1 MPTIRSAP
9 AGHGSFLCGALM
21 PEIAFPR
28 LRLFQTLAARLL
40 WGAVLVASWGVG
52 QSLAD
57 GQADPPATP
66 GSAPAVDFVR
76 DIKPIF
82 VTHCYECH
90 GPGEERGGL
99 SLAQHGL
106 ALSGGDTAPAFVPG
120 SADASL
126 LVKRVTGGQPPAM
139 PLDREPLS
147 DAQIDLLKRWIDQG
161 AVWPESAD
169 EADPRH
175 RAAADHWAF
184 RPLVKPP
191 LPAAALAESEATQ
204 AEPSPS
210 EVIDRF
216 VIAGLEAA
224 GLQMQPAA
232 DRITLLRRATFDL
245 TGLAPP
251 PETIL
256 SFAADPR
263 PEAYEELIE
272 QLLASP
278 AYGERWA
285 RHWLDVVRYSDSG
298 GYDTDILYEQAWR
311 YRQYCIRSFQDD
323 KPFDRF
329 LEEQVAGDEL
339 WPEQAEAM
347 ADAVAVWTLGQWP
360 NAFDA
365 FPDKLAYVR
374 RNDQVVT
381 LSEAMLGL
389 TVGCANCHHHKYDP
403 VSQRDYF
410 GLEAVF
416 AGSESFNRTTGNIA
430 WVNGEKSHF
439 RALRHAAEP
448 VSVHLL
454 RRGEL
459 NQPAG
464 RMVPAAPAFLPQG
477 GPLFP
482 PGEENPGLARARLA
496 KWITSP
502 DHPLT
507 ARVIA
512 NRIWQW
518 HFGRGFVAT
527 PNDFGTQGAA
537 PSHRE
542 LLDWLAADLRDRG
555 YHLKDLHRAIMH
567 SRTYRQSSQ
576 RESAAVAKDPENILL
591 ASFPRRRM
599 EAEAVWDRLLE
610 ASGRLDRRPVDEP
623 FVPPLTDEELQG
635 LYDINGNP
643 RENKWKATEA
653 QNRRAIY
660 MLNRRSFR
668 MPLLEAFDQPP
679 NSVGCPVRPSTTVP
693 GQALALL
700 NGDIPVEQA
709 TALRDRLFREEPA
722 SDERRLNRAWLLVF
736 ARPIRA
742 DELASAREFLLSRP
756 ETPTADVW
764 GELCLALFNTNEFV
778 YVD

>member
-1 MPTIRSAP
+1 MTDIGFSLLRRFNLP
-9 AGHGSFLCGALM
+9 AGRWSWAALLVVVCGTG
-21 PEIAFPR
+21 R
-28 LRLFQTLAARLL
+28 
-40 WGAVLVASWGVG
+40 
-52 QSLAD
+52 SLAD
-57 GQADPPATP
+57 APESQPK
-66 GSAPAVDFVR
+66 APAIDFIR

-82 VTHCYECH
+82 VEHCYGCH

-99 SLAQHGL
+99 SLAQRAL
-106 ALSGGDTAPAFVPG
+106 ALAGGDTGPAIVPG
-120 SADASL
+120 SSGKSL
-126 LVKRVTGGQPPAM
+126 LLERVRGSRPPVM
-139 PLDREPLS
+139 PLDGEPLS
-147 DAQIDLLKRWIDQG
+147 DAEIRRLEAWIDEG

-175 RAAADHWAF
+175 LAAADHWAF
-184 RPLVKPP
+184 QPLEKPP
-191 LPAAALAESEATQ
+191 LPAAAPTEPDPAPAEVAVST
-204 AEPSPS
+204 
-210 EVIDRF
+210 VIDRF
-216 VIAGLEAA
+216 VTARLIAA
-224 GLQMQPAA
+224 GLHLQPEA

-251 PETIL
+251 PETI
-256 SFAADPR
+256 STFAADSR

-311 YRQYCIRSFQDD
+311 YRNYCIRSFQED

-329 LEEQVAGDEL
+329 LEEQLAGDEL
-339 WPEQAEAM
+339 WPEQSEAM

-403 VSQRDYF
+403 LSQRDYF

-416 AGSESFNRTTGNIA
+416 AGSESFNRTTGNVA

-439 RALRHAAEP
+439 RALRHAAQP
-448 VSVHLL
+448 TPVHLL

-459 NQPAG
+459 SQPAG
-464 RMVPAAPAFLPQG
+464 KVGPAAPAFLPHG

-482 PGEENPGLARARLA
+482 TGEEDLTQARARLA
-496 KWITSP
+496 KWITAP
-502 DHPLT
+502 DNPLT

-518 HFGRGFVAT
+518 HFGRGIVAT

-537 PSHRE
+537 PSHPE
-542 LLDWLAADLRDRG
+542 LLDWLAAQLRQDGWR
-555 YHLKDLHRAIMH
+555 LKSLHRGIML
-567 SRTYRQSSQ
+567 SRTYRQGNR
-576 RESAAVAKDPENILL
+576 REPAAIAADPENVLL
-591 ASFPRRRM
+591 SGFPRRRM

-635 LYDINGNP
+635 LYDITGNP
-643 RENKWKATEA
+643 RENKWKTTEA
-653 QNRRAIY
+653 QHRRAIY
-660 MLNRRSFR
+660 MLSRRSFR

-679 NSVGCPVRPSTTVP
+679 NSVSCPVRQSTTVA

-709 TALRDRLFREEPA
+709 AALRDRLFREEPT
-722 SDERRLNRAWLLVF
+722 SSERRLERAWLLVF
-736 ARPIRA
+736 ARPIDA
-742 DELASAREFLLSRP
+742 DELVAAHSFLRSRP
-756 ETPTADVW
+756 EASGADAW
-764 GELCLALFNTNEFV
+764 LELCLALFNANEFV

>member
-1 MPTIRSAP
+1 MA
-9 AGHGSFLCGALM
+9 AVGSFLLRPCRLPTGSRPWTTLVMIAWSLGQCVSGALGSS
-21 PEIAFPR
+21 PD
-28 LRLFQTLAARLL
+28 
-40 WGAVLVASWGVG
+40 AS
-52 QSLAD
+52 
-57 GQADPPATP
+57 P
-66 GSAPAVDFVR
+66 VDFVR

-82 VTHCYECH
+82 AAHCFPCH

-99 SLAQHGL
+99 SLARHSEAL
-106 ALSGGDTAPAFVPG
+106 AGGDSGPALVPG
-120 SADASL
+120 AAEKSL
-126 LVKRVTGGQPPAM
+126 LLERVKGSRPPAM
-139 PLDREPLS
+139 PLDGAPLS
-147 DAQIDLLKRWIDQG
+147 DDEIGRLEAWIDAG
-161 AVWPESAD
+161 AEWPASAD
-169 EADPRH
+169 EADPRAL
-175 RAAADHWAF
+175 AASDHWAF
-184 RPLVKPP
+184 RPLVMPA
-191 LPAAALAESEATQ
+191 LPAGATVESDPAPVGPAAGAA
-204 AEPSPS
+204 
-210 EVIDRF
+210 IDRF
-216 VIAGLEAA
+216 VTARLEAA
-224 GLQMQPAA
+224 GLRLQPEA
-232 DRITLLRRATFDL
+232 DRITLLRRVTFDL
-245 TGLAPP
+245 TGLSPP
-251 PETIL
+251 PETIAA
-256 SFAADPR
+256 FAADVR
-263 PEAYEELIE
+263 PEAYGELVE
-272 QLLASP
+272 SLLASP

-298 GYDTDILYEQAWR
+298 GYDTDIRYEQAWR
-311 YRQYCIRSFQDD
+311 YRNYCIRSFQED

-347 ADAVAVWTLGQWP
+347 ADAVAIWTLGQWP

-381 LSEAMLGL
+381 LGEAMLGL
-389 TVGCANCHHHKYDP
+389 TIGCANCHHHKYDP

-416 AGSESFNRTTGNIA
+416 AGSESFNRTTGNVA
-430 WVNGEKSHF
+430 WVNGETSHF

-448 VSVHLL
+448 KPIRLL

-464 RMVPAAPAFLPQG
+464 AVPPAVPAFLPGG

-482 PGEENPGLARARLA
+482 PGEEDLTRARARLA
-496 KWITSP
+496 KWITAP

-518 HFGRGFVAT
+518 HFGRGIVAT

-537 PSHRE
+537 PSHPQ
-542 LLDWLAADLRDRG
+542 LLDWLAARLREDGWR
-555 YHLKDLHRAIMH
+555 LKNLHRAIVH
-567 SRTYRQSSQ
+567 SRTYRQSSR
-576 RESAAVAKDPENILL
+576 REAAALAADPENVLL
-591 ASFPRRRM
+591 AGFPRRRI

-643 RENKWKATEA
+643 RDNKWKATEA
-653 QNRRAIY
+653 QHRRAIY

-679 NSVGCPVRPSTTVP
+679 NSVSCPVRQSTTVP

-700 NGDIPVEQA
+700 NGDIPVAEA
-709 TALRDRLFREEPA
+709 AALRDRLFREEPD
-722 SDERRLNRAWLLVF
+722 SIDGRLDRAWLLVF
-736 ARPIRA
+736 ARPIGV
-742 DELASAREFLLSRP
+742 DELVAARAFLRERP
-756 ETPTADVW
+756 EHAPADVW
-764 GELCLALFNTNEFV
+764 LELCLALFNTNEFV
-778 YVD
+778 EVD

>member
-1 MPTIRSAP
+1 MAGDCFPLVRNVAAP
-9 AGHGSFLCGALM
+9 SGRRLWAALLVVVWAGGDGRADD
-21 PEIAFPR
+21 
-28 LRLFQTLAARLL
+28 
-40 WGAVLVASWGVG
+40 
-52 QSLAD
+52 QSV
-57 GQADPPATP
+57 P
-66 GSAPAVDFVR
+66 GTAPAVDFVR
-76 DIKPIF
+76 DIKPIL
-82 VTHCYECH
+82 VEHCYECH

-99 SLAQHGL
+99 SLARHAL
-106 ALSGGDTAPAFVPG
+106 ALAGGDSAPAYVPG

-126 LVKRVTGGQPPAM
+126 LVARVTGSRPPAM
-139 PLDREPLS
+139 PLDRAPLS
-147 DAQIDLLKRWIDQG
+147 DAERTLLRAWIDQG

-184 RPLVKPP
+184 RPLLKPP
-191 LPAAALAESEATQ
+191 LPGAALAEGDVAPDELTG
-204 AEPSPS
+204 S

-216 VIAGLEAA
+216 VIAGLNDARLR
-224 GLQMQPAA
+224 LQPEA

-245 TGLAPP
+245 TGLSPP
-251 PETIL
+251 PERIAA
-256 SFAADPR
+256 FAADPR
-263 PEAYEELIE
+263 PEAYAELIE
-272 QLLASP
+272 ELLASP

-311 YRQYCIRSFQDD
+311 YRRYCIRSFQED

-381 LSEAMLGL
+381 LGEAMLGL
-389 TVGCANCHHHKYDP
+389 TVGCANCHHHKHDP
-403 VSQRDYF
+403 LSQRDYF

-416 AGSESFNRTTGNIA
+416 AGSETFNRTTGKVA
-430 WVNGEKSHF
+430 WVNGETSHF

-448 VSVHLL
+448 VPVHLL

-459 NQPAG
+459 SQPAG
-464 RMVPAAPAFLPQG
+464 RIVPAAPAFLPHG

-482 PGEENPGLARARLA
+482 PGGENPAQARARLA
-496 KWITSP
+496 KWITSS
-502 DHPLT
+502 DQPLM

-518 HFGRGFVAT
+518 HFGRGIVAT

-555 YHLKDLHRAIMH
+555 YSLKDLHRSIMH
-567 SRTYRQSSQ
+567 SRTYRQSSR
-576 RESAAVAKDPENILL
+576 REDAAVARDPENVLL
-591 ASFPRRRM
+591 AGFPCRRM

-610 ASGRLDRRPVDEP
+610 ASGQLDRRPVDEP
-623 FVPPLTDEELQG
+623 FVPPLNDEELQG
-635 LYDINGNP
+635 LYDIGGDP

-679 NSVGCPVRPSTTVP
+679 NSVGCPVRQSTTVP

-700 NGDIPVEQA
+700 NGDIPVERA
-709 TALRDRLFREEPA
+709 MALKDRLFREEPD
-722 SDERRLNRAWLLVF
+722 SEDRRLDRAWLLLF
-736 ARPIRA
+736 ARPIRPA
-742 DELASAREFLLSRP
+742 ELALAREFLSARP
-756 ETPTADVW
+756 EKPTAEVW
-764 GELCLALFNTNEFV
+764 VELCLALFNTNEFV
-778 YVD
+778 HLD

>member
-1 MPTIRSAP
+1 MRGTCSRPLRLLKTPIGRLFWAALLVVAVVAGRSRGDDPAPNATAP
-9 AGHGSFLCGALM
+9 AL
-21 PEIAFPR
+21 
-28 LRLFQTLAARLL
+28 
-40 WGAVLVASWGVG
+40 
-52 QSLAD
+52 
-57 GQADPPATP
+57 
-66 GSAPAVDFVR
+66 DFAR

-82 VTHCYECH
+82 MQHCYECH
-90 GPGEERGGL
+90 GPGQERGGL
-99 SLAQHGL
+99 SLAEHAS
-106 ALSGGDTAPAFVPG
+106 ALSGGDTGAALVPG
-120 SADASL
+120 SANTSL
-126 LVKRVTGGQPPAM
+126 LFKRVTGSQPPAM
-139 PLDREPLS
+139 PLDGEPLS
-147 DAQIDLLKRWIDQG
+147 PTEIDLLKAWIDQG
-161 AVWPESAD
+161 ALWPESAD
-169 EADPRH
+169 EADPR
-175 RAAADHWAF
+175 RLAAADHWAF
-184 RPLVKPP
+184 KPLSKPAVP
-191 LPAAALAESEATQ
+191 AALAAEASGVPEEIS
-204 AEPSPS
+204 ASA
-210 EVIDRF
+210 VIDRF
-216 VIAGLEAA
+216 VMAGLSAQ
-224 GLQMQPAA
+224 GLHLQPEA

-251 PETIL
+251 PESIL
-256 SFAADPR
+256 SFAADTR
-263 PEAYEELIE
+263 PEAYPELIE

-298 GYDTDILYEQAWR
+298 GYDTDIFYEQAWR
-311 YRQYCIRSFQDD
+311 YRNYCIRSFQED

-381 LSEAMLGL
+381 LSESMLGL

-416 AGSESFNRTTGNIA
+416 AGSETFNRTTGNVA

-439 RALRHAAEP
+439 RGLRHATQPAD
-448 VSVHLL
+448 VHLL

-459 NQPAG
+459 SQPAG
-464 RMVPAAPAFLPQG
+464 QVAPATPAFLPHG

-482 PGEENPGLARARLA
+482 AGAENLTQARARLA

-502 DHPLT
+502 EQPLT

-518 HFGRGFVAT
+518 HFGRGIVAT

-542 LLDWLAADLRDRG
+542 LLDWLAADLREDGWR
-555 YHLKDLHRAIMH
+555 LKDLHRAIML
-567 SRTYRQSSQ
+567 SRTYRQAS
-576 RESAAVAKDPENILL
+576 RRDPAALATDPENILL
-591 ASFPRRRM
+591 AGFPRRRM

-635 LYDINGNP
+635 LYDISGNP
-643 RENKWKATEA
+643 RENKWKTTEA
-653 QNRRAIY
+653 QHRRGIY

-679 NSVGCPVRPSTTVP
+679 NSVSCPVRQTTIVP

-700 NGDIPVEQA
+700 NGDIPLEQA
-709 TALRDRLFREEPA
+709 TALRERLFREEPA
-722 SDERRLNRAWLLVF
+722 SIENRLNRAWMLVF
-736 ARPIRA
+736 ARPIQA
-742 DELASAREFLLSRP
+742 AELAQAREFLGQRP
-756 ETPTADVW
+756 EKPPADVW
-764 GELCLALFNTNEFV
+764 MEFCLALLNASEFV

>member
-1 MPTIRSAP
+1 MPD
-9 AGHGSFLCGALM
+9 
-21 PEIAFPR
+21 IAFPR
-28 LRLFQTLAARLL
+28 LLLQTLSSRLFWLALL
-40 WGAVLVASWGVG
+40 LATWGTG

-57 GQADPPATP
+57 SPAAP
-66 GSAPAVDFVR
+66 GSAPTVDFVR

-82 VTHCYECH
+82 VAHCYECH

-99 SLAQHGL
+99 SLAQHAL

-120 SADASL
+120 SAGTSL
-126 LVKRVTGGQPPAM
+126 LVARVTGSESPAM

-147 DAQIDLLKRWIDQG
+147 AAQIDLLKIWIDEG

-184 RPLVKPP
+184 RPLVKPL
-191 LPAAALAESEATQ
+191 LPAAAATESGA
-204 AEPSPS
+204 AAGDPRLSD
-210 EVIDRF
+210 VIDRF

-224 GLQMQPAA
+224 GLQMQPEA

-256 SFAADPR
+256 SFAVDAR
-263 PEAYEELIE
+263 PEAYGELIE

-311 YRQYCIRSFQDD
+311 YRQYCIRSFQED

-389 TVGCANCHHHKYDP
+389 SVGCANCHHHKYDP
-403 VSQRDYF
+403 LSQRDYF

-416 AGSESFNRTTGNIA
+416 AGSETFNRATGNVA

-464 RMVPAAPAFLPQG
+464 RVVPAAPAFLPQG

-482 PGEENPGLARARLA
+482 PGEEHPAQARARLA
-496 KWITSP
+496 TWITSP

-512 NRIWQW
+512 NRVWQW
-518 HFGRGFVAT
+518 HFGRGIVAT

-537 PSHRE
+537 PSHRA
-542 LLDWLAADLRDRG
+542 LLDWLAADLRDG
-555 YHLKDLHRAIMH
+555 GFHLKSLHRAIMH

-576 RESAAVAKDPENILL
+576 RELAAVAKDPENILL
-591 ASFPRRRM
+591 AGFPRRRM

-660 MLNRRSFR
+660 MLSRRSFR

-709 TALRDRLFREEPA
+709 MALRDRLSREEPD

-742 DELASAREFLLSRP
+742 DELASAREFLFSRP
-756 ETPTADVW
+756 ETPPADVW
-764 GELCLALFNTNEFV
+764 VELCLALFNANEFV

>member
-1 MPTIRSAP
+1 M
-9 AGHGSFLCGALM
+9 
-21 PEIAFPR
+21 
-28 LRLFQTLAARLL
+28 
-40 WGAVLVASWGVG
+40 ASWGVG

-57 GQADPPATP
+57 DQADPPAVP

-82 VTHCYECH
+82 VAHCYECH

-99 SLAQHGL
+99 SLARHAQAL
-106 ALSGGDTAPAFVPG
+106 AGGDTAPAFVPG

-126 LVKRVTGGQPPAM
+126 LVKRVTAGQPPAM
-139 PLDREPLS
+139 PLDREPLA
-147 DAQIDLLKRWIDQG
+147 DVKIQLLKLWIDQG

-191 LPAAALAESEATQ
+191 LPAGALAASEATRG
-204 AEPSPS
+204 EPRGS

-224 GLQMQPAA
+224 GLQMQPEA

-256 SFAADPR
+256 SFAADAR

-272 QLLASP
+272 RLLASP

-311 YRQYCIRSFQDD
+311 YRQYCVRSFQDD

-365 FPDKLAYVR
+365 FPEKLAYVR

-381 LSEAMLGL
+381 LGEAMLGL
-389 TVGCANCHHHKYDP
+389 SVGCANCHHHKYDP
-403 VSQRDYF
+403 LSQRDYF

-416 AGSESFNRTTGNIA
+416 AGSESFNRTTGNVA

-454 RRGEL
+454 HRGEL
-459 NQPAG
+459 SQPAG
-464 RMVPAAPAFLPQG
+464 KMVPAAPAFLPQG

-482 PGEENPGLARARLA
+482 PGEENPTRARARLA

-512 NRIWQW
+512 NRVWQW
-518 HFGRGFVAT
+518 HFGRGIVST

-555 YHLKDLHRAIMH
+555 WKLKDFHRAILH
-567 SRTYRQSSQ
+567 SRTYRQASR
-576 RESAAVAKDPENILL
+576 READAIARDPENILL
-591 ASFPRRRM
+591 AGFPRRRM

-623 FVPPLTDEELQG
+623 FVPPLTDEELEG
-635 LYDINGNP
+635 LYDLNGNP
-643 RENKWKATEA
+643 RENKWKATEV

-679 NSVGCPVRPSTTVP
+679 NSVGCPVRQSTTVP

-709 TALRDRLFREEPA
+709 TALKDRLFREEPD
-722 SDERRLNRAWLLVF
+722 SDDRRLDRAWLLVF

-742 DELASAREFLLSRP
+742 DELVSAREFLLSRP
-756 ETPTADVW
+756 EKPTAEVW
-764 GELCLALFNTNEFV
+764 VELCLALFNTNEFV

>member
-1 MPTIRSAP
+1 MVEDRFSRPRRRTTGTGRRSWA
-9 AGHGSFLCGALM
+9 AL
-21 PEIAFPR
+21 
-28 LRLFQTLAARLL
+28 LL
-40 WGAVLVASWGVG
+40 VIFWGG

-57 GQADPPATP
+57 DASPPAST
-66 GSAPAVDFVR
+66 PAVDFVR

-82 VTHCYECH
+82 VQHCYRCH

-99 SLAQHGL
+99 SLARHAL
-106 ALSGGDTAPAFVPG
+106 ALVGGDTAPAFVPG
-120 SADASL
+120 SAATSL
-126 LVKRVTGGQPPAM
+126 LIERVTGRRDPAM
-139 PLDREPLS
+139 PLNAEPLT
-147 DAQIDLLKRWIDQG
+147 DAEIHLLETWIDQG
-161 AVWPESAD
+161 ASWPERAD

-175 RAAADHWAF
+175 RSAADHWSF
-184 RPLVKPP
+184 RALLKPP
-191 LPAAALAESEATQ
+191 VPPAAPQDSLPPEARASASEA
-204 AEPSPS
+204 
-210 EVIDRF
+210 IDRF
-216 VIAGLEAA
+216 VTAGLESA
-224 GLQMQPAA
+224 GLHLQPEA
-232 DRITLLRRATFDL
+232 DRVTLLRRATFDL

-251 PETIL
+251 PEKI
-256 SFAADPR
+256 SAFVADPR
-263 PEAYEELIE
+263 PDAYGELIE
-272 QLLASP
+272 ELLASP

-311 YRQYCIRSFQDD
+311 YRQYCIRSFQED

-339 WPEQAEAM
+339 WPERSEAM

-381 LSEAMLGL
+381 LGEAMLGM

-403 VSQRDYF
+403 LSQRDYF

-416 AGSESFNRTTGNIA
+416 AGSETFNRTTGNVA
-430 WVNGEKSHF
+430 WVNGETSHF
-439 RALRHAAEP
+439 RGLRHAARP
-448 VSVHLL
+448 VAVQLL

-459 NQPAG
+459 SQPAG
-464 RMVPAAPAFLPQG
+464 RVVPAAPAFLPHG
-477 GPLFP
+477 GPLFAS
-482 PGEENPGLARARLA
+482 GEEDPTRARARLA
-496 KWITSP
+496 KWITAP
-502 DHPLT
+502 DQPLT

-518 HFGRGFVAT
+518 HFGRGIVAT

-537 PSHRE
+537 PSHRD

-555 YHLKDLHRAIMH
+555 WSLKTLHRAIMH
-567 SRTYRQSSQ
+567 SRTYRQGGR
-576 RESAAVAKDPENILL
+576 REPAALETDPENVLL
-591 ASFPRRRM
+591 AGFPRRRM

-610 ASGRLDRRPVDEP
+610 ASGRLDRRPVDAP
-623 FVPPLTDEELQG
+623 FVPALSDEELQG
-635 LYDINGNP
+635 LYDVGGNP
-643 RENKWKATEA
+643 RENKWKTTEA

-679 NSVGCPVRPSTTVP
+679 NSVGCPVRQSTTVP
-693 GQALALL
+693 AQALVLL
-700 NGDIPVEQA
+700 NGDIPLEHA
-709 TALRDRLFREEPA
+709 TALRDRLFREEPD
-722 SDERRLNRAWLLVF
+722 SVERRLDRAWLLVF

-742 DELASAREFLLSRP
+742 DELASAREFLGARP
-756 ETPTADVW
+756 GTADADSWV
-764 GELCLALFNTNEFV
+764 ELCLALFNANEFV

>member
-1 MPTIRSAP
+1 MVP
-9 AGHGSFLCGALM
+9 AVHRSFLRGAFM
-21 PEIAFPR
+21 PDIAFPHQR
-28 LRLFQTLAARLL
+28 LLQTLSSRLL
-40 WGAVLVASWGVG
+40 WLALLVIAGG
-52 QSLAD
+52 TGRSLAD
-57 GQADPPATP
+57 SPAAP
-66 GSAPAVDFVR
+66 GSAPTVDFVR

-82 VTHCYECH
+82 VAHCYECH
-90 GPGEERGGL
+90 GPGEELGGL
-99 SLAQHGL
+99 SLAQHAL
-106 ALSGGDTAPAFVPG
+106 ALAGGDTAPAFVPG
-120 SADASL
+120 SAGTSL
-126 LVKRVTGGQPPAM
+126 LVARVTGSQSPTM

-147 DAQIDLLKRWIDQG
+147 AAQIDLLKIWIDEG
-161 AVWPESAD
+161 AVWPERAD

-184 RPLVKPP
+184 QPLVKPP
-191 LPAAALAESEATQ
+191 LPAAAATASEA
-204 AEPSPS
+204 AAGDAHLSA
-210 EVIDRF
+210 VIDRF

-224 GLQMQPAA
+224 GLQLQPEA
-232 DRITLLRRATFDL
+232 DRIELLRRATFDL
-245 TGLAPP
+245 TGLSPS
-251 PETIL
+251 PESIL
-256 SFAADPR
+256 PFAADAR

-311 YRQYCIRSFQDD
+311 YRQYCIRSFQED

-347 ADAVAVWTLGQWP
+347 ADAVAIWTLGQWP

-365 FPDKLAYVR
+365 FPDKLASVR

-389 TVGCANCHHHKYDP
+389 SVGCANCHHHKYDP
-403 VSQRDYF
+403 LSQRDYF

-416 AGSESFNRTTGNIA
+416 AGSETFNRATGNVA

-454 RRGEL
+454 RRGDL

-464 RMVPAAPAFLPQG
+464 RVVPATPAFLPHG

-482 PGEENPGLARARLA
+482 PGEEHPAQARARLA

-502 DHPLT
+502 DHPLM

-518 HFGRGFVAT
+518 HFGRGIVAT

-555 YHLKDLHRAIMH
+555 YRLKSLHRAIMH

-576 RESAAVAKDPENILL
+576 RESAAVAKDPENIFL
-591 ASFPRRRM
+591 AGFPRRRM

-709 TALRDRLFREEPA
+709 TALKDRLFREEPD
-722 SDERRLNRAWLLVF
+722 SDERRLNRAWLIVF

-742 DELASAREFLLSRP
+742 DELASAREFLVSRP
-756 ETPTADVW
+756 EQPTADAW
-764 GELCLALFNTNEFV
+764 GELCLALFNANEFV

>member
-1 MPTIRSAP
+1 MVVP
-9 AGHGSFLCGALM
+9 AGHGSSLRGALM
-21 PEIAFPR
+21 PDIAFPR
-28 LRLFQTLAARLL
+28 LLLQTLSSRLFWLALL
-40 WGAVLVASWGVG
+40 LATWGTG

-57 GQADPPATP
+57 SPAAP
-66 GSAPAVDFVR
+66 GSAPTVDFVR

-82 VTHCYECH
+82 VAHCYECH

-99 SLAQHGL
+99 SLAQHAL

-120 SADASL
+120 SAGTSL
-126 LVKRVTGGQPPAM
+126 LVARVTGSESPAM

-147 DAQIDLLKRWIDQG
+147 AAQIDLLKIWIDEG

-184 RPLVKPP
+184 RPLVKPL
-191 LPAAALAESEATQ
+191 LPAAAATESGA
-204 AEPSPS
+204 AAGDPRLSD
-210 EVIDRF
+210 VIDRF

-224 GLQMQPAA
+224 GLQMQPEA

-256 SFAADPR
+256 SFAVDAR
-263 PEAYEELIE
+263 PEAYGELIE

-311 YRQYCIRSFQDD
+311 YRQYCIRSFQED

-360 NAFDA
+360 NAFEA

-389 TVGCANCHHHKYDP
+389 SVGCANCHHHKYDP
-403 VSQRDYF
+403 LSQRDYF

-416 AGSESFNRTTGNIA
+416 AGSETFNRATGNVA

-464 RMVPAAPAFLPQG
+464 RVVPAAPAFLPQG

-482 PGEENPGLARARLA
+482 PGEEHPAQARARLA
-496 KWITSP
+496 TWITSP

-512 NRIWQW
+512 NRVWQW
-518 HFGRGFVAT
+518 HFGRGIVAT

-537 PSHRE
+537 PSHRA
-542 LLDWLAADLRDRG
+542 LLDWLAADLRDG
-555 YHLKDLHRAIMH
+555 GFHLKSLHRAIMH

-576 RESAAVAKDPENILL
+576 RELAAVAKDPENILL
-591 ASFPRRRM
+591 AGFPRRRM

-660 MLNRRSFR
+660 MLSRRSFR

-709 TALRDRLFREEPA
+709 MALRDRLSREEPD

-742 DELASAREFLLSRP
+742 DELASAREFLFSRP
-756 ETPTADVW
+756 ETPPADVW
-764 GELCLALFNTNEFV
+764 VELCLALFNANEFV

>member
-1 MPTIRSAP
+1 MPD
-9 AGHGSFLCGALM
+9 
-21 PEIAFPR
+21 IAFPC
-28 LRLFQTLAARLL
+28 LLLQTLSSRLFWLALL
-40 WGAVLVASWGVG
+40 LATWGTG

-57 GQADPPATP
+57 SPAAP
-66 GSAPAVDFVR
+66 GSAPTVDFVR

-82 VTHCYECH
+82 VAHCYECH

-99 SLAQHGL
+99 SLAQHAL

-120 SADASL
+120 SAGTSL
-126 LVKRVTGGQPPAM
+126 LVARVTGSESPAM

-147 DAQIDLLKRWIDQG
+147 AAQIDLLKIWIDEG

-184 RPLVKPP
+184 RPLVKPL
-191 LPAAALAESEATQ
+191 LPAAAATESGA
-204 AEPSPS
+204 AAGDPRLSD
-210 EVIDRF
+210 VIDRF

-224 GLQMQPAA
+224 GLQMQPEA

-256 SFAADPR
+256 SFAVDAR
-263 PEAYEELIE
+263 PEAYGELIE

-311 YRQYCIRSFQDD
+311 YRQYCIRSFQED

-389 TVGCANCHHHKYDP
+389 SVGCANCHHHKYDP
-403 VSQRDYF
+403 LSQRDYF

-416 AGSESFNRTTGNIA
+416 AGSETFNRATGNVA

-464 RMVPAAPAFLPQG
+464 RIVPAAPAFLPQG

-482 PGEENPGLARARLA
+482 PGEENPAQARARLA

-507 ARVIA
+507 SRVIA
-512 NRIWQW
+512 NRLWQW
-518 HFGRGFVAT
+518 HFGRGIVAT

-537 PSHRE
+537 PSHRA
-542 LLDWLAADLRDRG
+542 LLDWLAADLRDG
-555 YHLKDLHRAIMH
+555 GFHLKSLHRAIMH

-591 ASFPRRRM
+591 AGFPRRRM

-660 MLNRRSFR
+660 MLSRRSFR

-709 TALRDRLFREEPA
+709 MALRDRLFREEPD

-742 DELASAREFLLSRP
+742 DELASAREFLFSRP
-756 ETPTADVW
+756 EKPPADAWV
-764 GELCLALFNTNEFV
+764 ELCLALFNTNEFV

>member
-1 MPTIRSAP
+1 MPA
-9 AGHGSFLCGALM
+9 
-21 PEIAFPR
+21 IAFPCPLLQTRSGR
-28 LRLFQTLAARLL
+28 LACAALL
-40 WGAVLVASWGVG
+40 VFAWGTGK
-52 QSLAD
+52 SL
-57 GQADPPATP
+57 ADPPAAS
-66 GSAPAVDFVR
+66 GSSAAIDFVR

-99 SLAQHGL
+99 SLTQHAL
-106 ALSGGDTAPAFVPG
+106 ALSGGDSAPAFVPG
-120 SADASL
+120 SAHASL

-184 RPLVKPP
+184 RSLVKPP

-204 AEPSPS
+204 GEPSPS
-210 EVIDRF
+210 DVIDQF
-216 VIAGLEAA
+216 VTAGLEAA
-224 GLQMQPAA
+224 GLQMQPEA
-232 DRITLLRRATFDL
+232 DRIELLRRATFDL

-256 SFAADPR
+256 PFAADPR

-311 YRQYCIRSFQDD
+311 YRQYCIRSFQED

-365 FPDKLAYVR
+365 FPDKLASVR

-389 TVGCANCHHHKYDP
+389 SVGCANCHHHKYDP

-416 AGSESFNRTTGNIA
+416 AGSETFNRVTGNVA

-448 VSVHLL
+448 PTVHLL

-464 RMVPAAPAFLPQG
+464 RVVPATPAFLPHG

-482 PGEENPGLARARLA
+482 PGEENPAQARARLA
-496 KWITSP
+496 KWITAP

-512 NRIWQW
+512 NRVWQW
-518 HFGRGFVAT
+518 HFGRGIVST
-527 PNDFGTQGAA
+527 PNDFGTQGAV

-555 YHLKDLHRAIMH
+555 YRLKNLHRAIML
-567 SRTYRQSSQ
+567 SRTYRQSSR
-576 RESAAVAKDPENILL
+576 RESAAVARDPENVLF
-591 ASFPRRRM
+591 SGFPRRRM

-679 NSVGCPVRPSTTVP
+679 NSVGCPVRPTTTVP

-700 NGDIPVEQA
+700 NGDFPVEQA
-709 TALRDRLFREEPA
+709 TALKDRLFREEPN
-722 SDERRLNRAWLLVF
+722 SDERRLDRAWLVVF

-742 DELASAREFLLSRP
+742 DELASAREFLLGRP
-756 ETPTADVW
+756 EKPTADVW
-764 GELCLALFNTNEFV
+764 VELCLALFNTNEFV

>member
-1 MPTIRSAP
+1 MPTINLVS
-9 AGHGSFLCGALM
+9 AGHGSFLRGALM
-21 PEIAFPR
+21 PDIALPR
-28 LRLFQTLAARLL
+28 LLLQTLFLRLFWLAL
-40 WGAVLVASWGVG
+40 LVAAFWGRQG
-52 QSLAD
+52 S
-57 GQADPPATP
+57 GETPAAP
-66 GSAPAVDFVR
+66 GSPPAVDFVR
-76 DIKPIF
+76 DIKPLF
-82 VTHCYECH
+82 VEHCYECH

-99 SLAQHGL
+99 SLAQHAL

-120 SADASL
+120 SAGTSL
-126 LVKRVTGGQPPAM
+126 LVARVTGSQSPGM

-147 DAQIDLLKRWIDQG
+147 ASQIDLLKIWIDEG

-191 LPAAALAESEATQ
+191 LPAAAATASEA
-204 AEPSPS
+204 AAGDPRLSD
-210 EVIDRF
+210 VIDRF
-216 VIAGLEAA
+216 VIDGLEAA
-224 GLQMQPAA
+224 GLQMQPEA
-232 DRITLLRRATFDL
+232 DRIELLRRATFDL

-256 SFAADPR
+256 SFAADAR

-311 YRQYCIRSFQDD
+311 YRQYCIQSFQED

-347 ADAVAVWTLGQWP
+347 ADAVAIWTLGQWP

-365 FPDKLAYVR
+365 FPDKLASVR

-389 TVGCANCHHHKYDP
+389 SVGCANCHHHKYDP
-403 VSQRDYF
+403 LSQRDYF

-416 AGSESFNRTTGNIA
+416 AGSETFNRATGNVA
-430 WVNGEKSHF
+430 WVNGEKSHY

-482 PGEENPGLARARLA
+482 PGEENPAQARARLA

-518 HFGRGFVAT
+518 HFGRGIVAT

-537 PSHRE
+537 PSHRA

-555 YHLKDLHRAIMH
+555 FRLKSLHRAIMH

-576 RESAAVAKDPENILL
+576 RESAAVAKDPENTLL
-591 ASFPRRRM
+591 AGFPRRRM

-709 TALRDRLFREEPA
+709 MALKDRLFREEPM

-742 DELASAREFLLSRP
+742 DELASAREFLFSRP
-756 ETPTADVW
+756 EKPPADAWV
-764 GELCLALFNTNEFV
+764 ELCLALFNANEFV

>member
-1 MPTIRSAP
+1 MPA
-9 AGHGSFLCGALM
+9 
-21 PEIAFPR
+21 IAFPR
-28 LRLFQTLAARLL
+28 PLLQTRSGRLACAALL
-40 WGAVLVASWGVG
+40 VVAWGTGKS
-52 QSLAD
+52 S
-57 GQADPPATP
+57 ADPPAAS
-66 GSAPAVDFVR
+66 GSAAAVDFVG

-82 VTHCYECH
+82 VKHCYECH

-99 SLAQHGL
+99 SLAQHAL
-106 ALSGGDTAPAFVPG
+106 ALAGGDTAPAIVPG

-126 LVKRVTGGQPPAM
+126 MVKRVTGGQPPAM
-139 PLDREPLS
+139 PLDREPLA
-147 DAQIDLLKRWIDQG
+147 DAEIELLKLWIDQG

-204 AEPSPS
+204 GEPSPS

-224 GLQMQPAA
+224 GLQFQPEA

-251 PETIL
+251 PEAIL
-256 SFAADPR
+256 PFAADPR

-272 QLLASP
+272 RLLASP

-311 YRQYCIRSFQDD
+311 YRQYCIRSIQDD

-339 WPEQAEAM
+339 WPEQPEAM

-389 TVGCANCHHHKYDP
+389 TVGCANCHHHKVDP
-403 VSQRDYF
+403 LSQRDYF

-416 AGSESFNRTTGNIA
+416 AGSESFNRATGNVA

-439 RALRHAAEP
+439 RSLRHAAEP

-459 NQPAG
+459 SQPAG
-464 RMVPAAPAFLPQG
+464 RMVPAAPAFLPHG

-482 PGEENPGLARARLA
+482 PGEENPAQARARLA
-496 KWITSP
+496 TWITSA

-512 NRIWQW
+512 NRVWLW
-518 HFGRGFVAT
+518 HFGRGIVST

-555 YHLKDLHRAIMH
+555 WKLKDLHRAILL
-567 SRTYRQSSQ
+567 SRTYRQSSR
-576 RESAAVAKDPENILL
+576 READAVAKDPENTLL
-591 ASFPRRRM
+591 AGFPRRRM

-635 LYDINGNP
+635 LYDIGGNP

-679 NSVGCPVRPSTTVP
+679 NSVGCPIRQSTTVP
-693 GQALALL
+693 SQSLALL

-709 TALRDRLFREEPA
+709 TALKDRLFREEPD
-722 SDERRLNRAWLLVF
+722 SDERRLERAWLLVF

-742 DELASAREFLLSRP
+742 DELASAREFLVSRP
-756 ETPTADVW
+756 EKLTAEVW
-764 GELCLALFNTNEFV
+764 VELCLALFNANEFV

>member
-1 MPTIRSAP
+1 MPD
-9 AGHGSFLCGALM
+9 
-21 PEIAFPR
+21 IAFPR
-28 LRLFQTLAARLL
+28 LLLQTLFIRLFWLTL
-40 WGAVLVASWGVG
+40 LVAAWGPG

-57 GQADPPATP
+57 SPGAPGTPPT
-66 GSAPAVDFVR
+66 VDFVR

-82 VTHCYECH
+82 VAHCYECH

-99 SLAQHGL
+99 SLAQHAL

-120 SADASL
+120 SAGTSL
-126 LVKRVTGGQPPAM
+126 LLARVIGSRSPAM

-147 DAQIDLLKRWIDQG
+147 DAQIDLLKIWIDEG

-191 LPAAALAESEATQ
+191 LPAAAPAESEATQ
-204 AEPSPS
+204 VEPSPS
-210 EVIDRF
+210 DVIDRF
-216 VIAGLEAA
+216 VIARLEAA
-224 GLQMQPAA
+224 GLQMQPEA
-232 DRITLLRRATFDL
+232 DRIELLRRATFDL

-256 SFAADPR
+256 SFAADAR

-311 YRQYCIRSFQDD
+311 YRQYCIRSFQED

-347 ADAVAVWTLGQWP
+347 ADAVAIWTLGQWP

-365 FPDKLAYVR
+365 FPDKLASVR

-389 TVGCANCHHHKYDP
+389 SVGCANCHHHKYDP
-403 VSQRDYF
+403 LSQRDYF

-416 AGSESFNRTTGNIA
+416 AGSETFNRATGNVA
-430 WVNGEKSHF
+430 WVNGEKSHY

-459 NQPAG
+459 NQPAS
-464 RMVPAAPAFLPQG
+464 RVFPAAPAFLPQG

-482 PGEENPGLARARLA
+482 PGEENPAQARARLA

-518 HFGRGFVAT
+518 HFGRGIVAT

-537 PSHRE
+537 PSHRA
-542 LLDWLAADLRDRG
+542 LLDWLASDLRDQGFR
-555 YHLKDLHRAIMH
+555 LKSLHRAIMH
-567 SRTYRQSSQ
+567 SRTYRQRSQ

-591 ASFPRRRM
+591 AGFPRRRM

-660 MLNRRSFR
+660 MLSRRSFR

-709 TALRDRLFREEPA
+709 MALKDRLFREEPD
-722 SDERRLNRAWLLVF
+722 SDERRLNRAWLVVF

-742 DELASAREFLLSRP
+742 DELASSREFLFSRP
-756 ETPTADVW
+756 EKPPVDVW
-764 GELCLALFNTNEFV
+764 VELCLALFNANEFV

>member
-1 MPTIRSAP
+1 MPD
-9 AGHGSFLCGALM
+9 
-21 PEIAFPR
+21 IAFPR
-28 LRLFQTLAARLL
+28 PRLLQTLAARLL

-57 GQADPPATP
+57 DQADPPAAP

-126 LVKRVTGGQPPAM
+126 LVKRVIGGQPPAM

-147 DAQIDLLKRWIDQG
+147 AAEIDLLKIWIDQG

-204 AEPSPS
+204 GQPSLS

-224 GLQMQPAA
+224 GLQMQPDA

-256 SFAADPR
+256 SFAVDAR
-263 PEAYEELIE
+263 PEAYDELIE

-389 TVGCANCHHHKYDP
+389 SVGCANCHHHKYDP
-403 VSQRDYF
+403 LSQRDYF

-416 AGSESFNRTTGNIA
+416 AGSESFNRTTGNVA

-459 NQPAG
+459 SQPAG
-464 RMVPAAPAFLPQG
+464 RIVPAAPAFLPHG

-482 PGEENPGLARARLA
+482 PGEENPAQARARLA

-512 NRIWQW
+512 NRVWQW
-518 HFGRGFVAT
+518 HFGRGIVAT

-591 ASFPRRRM
+591 AGFPRRRM

-635 LYDINGNP
+635 LYDLNGNP

-742 DELASAREFLLSRP
+742 DELASARKFLLAPP

>member
-1 MPTIRSAP
+1 MPAIAILRPLLQTRSGWLACASLLAVAWGTGNSP
-9 AGHGSFLCGALM
+9 AA
-21 PEIAFPR
+21 
-28 LRLFQTLAARLL
+28 
-40 WGAVLVASWGVG
+40 
-52 QSLAD
+52 
-57 GQADPPATP
+57 P
-66 GSAPAVDFVR
+66 GSAGAVDFVR

-82 VTHCYECH
+82 VEHCYECH

-99 SLAQHGL
+99 SLAQHAL
-106 ALSGGDTAPAFVPG
+106 ALAGGDSAPAFVPG

-126 LVKRVTGGQPPAM
+126 LVKRVTGGQAPAM
-139 PLDREPLS
+139 PLDREPLA
-147 DAQIDLLKRWIDQG
+147 DAEIELLKLWIDQG
-161 AVWPESAD
+161 AMWPEGAD

-191 LPAAALAESEATQ
+191 LPAAALAASEATQ
-204 AEPSPS
+204 GEPSPS

-224 GLQMQPAA
+224 GLHLQPEA

-245 TGLAPP
+245 TGLAPS
-251 PETIL
+251 PESIL
-256 SFAADPR
+256 AFAADPR

-272 QLLASP
+272 RLLASP

-311 YRQYCIRSFQDD
+311 YRQYCIRSLQDD

-365 FPDKLAYVR
+365 FPEKLAYVR

-381 LSEAMLGL
+381 LGEAVLGL
-389 TVGCANCHHHKYDP
+389 SVGCANCHHHKFDP
-403 VSQRDYF
+403 LSQRDYF

-416 AGSESFNRTTGNIA
+416 AGSETFNRTTGNVA

-464 RMVPAAPAFLPQG
+464 RMVPAVPAFLPHG

-482 PGEENPGLARARLA
+482 PGEENPTQARTRLA

-512 NRIWQW
+512 NRVWQW
-518 HFGRGFVAT
+518 HFGRGIVST

-555 YHLKDLHRAIMH
+555 WKLKDLHRAILH
-567 SRTYRQSSQ
+567 SRTYRQASR
-576 RESAAVAKDPENILL
+576 REAAALARDPENILL
-591 ASFPRRRM
+591 AGFPRRRM

-635 LYDINGNP
+635 LYDISGNP

-679 NSVGCPVRPSTTVP
+679 NSVGCPVRQSTTVP
-693 GQALALL
+693 GQSLAML

-709 TALRDRLFREEPA
+709 AALKDRLFREEPT
-722 SDERRLNRAWLLVF
+722 SDESRLNRAWLLVF

-742 DELASAREFLLSRP
+742 DELASARAFLEASP
-756 ETPTADVW
+756 EHPTAEVW
-764 GELCLALFNTNEFV
+764 VELCLALFNANEFV

>member
-1 MPTIRSAP
+1 MPTIRPAP
-9 AGHGSFLCGALM
+9 AGHGSFLRGALM
-21 PEIAFPR
+21 SDIAFPR
-28 LRLFQTLAARLL
+28 LLLQTLSSRLIRL
-40 WGAVLVASWGVG
+40 ALLVAAWGTG

-57 GQADPPATP
+57 PPAAP
-66 GSAPAVDFVR
+66 EDAPAVDFVR

-82 VTHCYECH
+82 VAHCYECH

-99 SLAQHGL
+99 SLAQHAL
-106 ALSGGDTAPAFVPG
+106 ALSGGDSAPAFVPG

-126 LVKRVTGGQPPAM
+126 LVKRVNGGQPPAM

-147 DAQIDLLKRWIDQG
+147 DAQIDLLKRWIDEG

-191 LPAAALAESEATQ
+191 LPGAAPAESEATQ
-204 AEPSPS
+204 GEPSPS

-224 GLQMQPAA
+224 GLQMQPEA

-245 TGLAPP
+245 TGLAPS
-251 PETIL
+251 PEAIL

-339 WPEQAEAM
+339 WPEQADAM

-389 TVGCANCHHHKYDP
+389 SVGCANCHHHKYDP
-403 VSQRDYF
+403 LSQRDYF

-416 AGSESFNRTTGNIA
+416 AGSESFNRTTGNVA

-459 NQPAG
+459 SQPAG
-464 RMVPAAPAFLPQG
+464 RIVPAAPAFLPQG

-482 PGEENPGLARARLA
+482 PGEENPTQARARLA
-496 KWITSP
+496 NWITSP

-512 NRIWQW
+512 NRVWQW
-518 HFGRGFVAT
+518 HFGRGIVST

-537 PSHRE
+537 PSHRA

-555 YHLKDLHRAIMH
+555 YRLKDLHRTILL
-567 SRTYRQSSQ
+567 SRTYRQASQ
-576 RESAAVAKDPENILL
+576 REAAAVARDPENIFL
-591 ASFPRRRM
+591 AGFPRRRM

-635 LYDINGNP
+635 LYDLNGNP

-679 NSVGCPVRPSTTVP
+679 NSVGCPVRQSTTVP

-709 TALRDRLFREEPA
+709 TALKDRLFREEPD
-722 SDERRLNRAWLLVF
+722 SDERRLDRAWLLVF

-756 ETPTADVW
+756 EAPTADVW

>member
-1 MPTIRSAP
+1 MPD
-9 AGHGSFLCGALM
+9 
-21 PEIAFPR
+21 IAFPR
-28 LRLFQTLAARLL
+28 LLLQTLSSRLL
-40 WGAVLVASWGVG
+40 WLALLMTAWGLG
-52 QSLAD
+52 QGLAD
-57 GQADPPATP
+57 DQAENPEAPAAP
-66 GSAPAVDFVR
+66 PAVDFVR

-82 VTHCYECH
+82 VKHCYECH

-99 SLAQHGL
+99 SLSQHAL
-106 ALSGGDTAPAFVPG
+106 ALAGGDSGPALVPG
-120 SADASL
+120 SAGTSL
-126 LVKRVTGGQPPAM
+126 LVARVTGSQPPAM

-147 DAQIDLLKRWIDQG
+147 VAEIDLLKIWIDDG
-161 AVWPESAD
+161 AVWPETAD

-191 LPAAALAESEATQ
+191 VPAAAPMESAVAPKESEAAPT
-204 AEPSPS
+204 ES
-210 EVIDRF
+210 EAAPGELRVSDVIDRF

-224 GLQMQPAA
+224 GLQMQPEA
-232 DRITLLRRATFDL
+232 DRIELLRRVTFDL

-251 PETIL
+251 PEAIL
-256 SFAADPR
+256 PFAADLR

-311 YRQYCIRSFQDD
+311 YRQYCIRSFQED

-347 ADAVAVWTLGQWP
+347 ADAVAIWTLGQWP

-389 TVGCANCHHHKYDP
+389 SVGCANCHHHKYDP

-416 AGSESFNRTTGNIA
+416 AGSETFNRATGNVA

-439 RALRHAAEP
+439 RALRHAAQP
-448 VSVHLL
+448 QAVHLL

-464 RMVPAAPAFLPQG
+464 RVVAAAPAFLPHG
-477 GPLFP
+477 GPLFL
-482 PGEENPGLARARLA
+482 PGEENPTQSRARLA
-496 KWITSP
+496 TWITAP

-507 ARVIA
+507 ARVIT

-518 HFGRGFVAT
+518 HFGRGIVAT

-537 PSHRE
+537 PTHRE
-542 LLDWLAADLRDRG
+542 LLDWLASDLRDRG
-555 YHLKDLHRAIMH
+555 YRLKSLHRAIML
-567 SRTYRQSSQ
+567 SRTYRQSSR
-576 RESAAVAKDPENILL
+576 RESAAVAKDLENVLL
-591 ASFPRRRM
+591 CGFPRRRM
-599 EAEAVWDRLLE
+599 EAEGVWDRLLE
-610 ASGRLDRRPVDEP
+610 ASGRLDRRPVEEP

-635 LYDINGNP
+635 LYDIGGNP
-643 RENKWKATEA
+643 RDNKWKATEA

-679 NSVGCPVRPSTTVP
+679 NSVGCPVRQSTTVP

-700 NGDIPVEQA
+700 NGDFPVEQA
-709 TALRDRLFREEPA
+709 TALKDRLFREEPE
-722 SDERRLNRAWLLVF
+722 SVENRLKRAWLLVF
-736 ARPIRA
+736 ARPIRL
-742 DELASAREFLLSRP
+742 DELASAREFLFSRP
-756 ETPTADVW
+756 EKPTADIW
-764 GELCLALFNTNEFV
+764 IELCLALFNANEFV
-778 YVD
+778 YLD

>member
-1 MPTIRSAP
+1 MAHTRFPLPRLLRSP
-9 AGHGSFLCGALM
+9 AGRRSWPAL
-21 PEIAFPR
+21 
-28 LRLFQTLAARLL
+28 LL
-40 WGAVLVASWGVG
+40 AVLGGG
-52 QSLAD
+52 QSPAD
-57 GQADPPATP
+57 DATPPAP
-66 GSAPAVDFVR
+66 APAVDFVR

-82 VTHCYECH
+82 VQHCYGCH
-90 GPGEERGGL
+90 GPGQERGGL
-99 SLAQHGL
+99 SLARHAPAL
-106 ALSGGDTAPAFVPG
+106 AGGDTAPAFVPG
-120 SADASL
+120 SAGTSL
-126 LVKRVTGGQPPAM
+126 LVERVRGTRAPAM
-139 PLDREPLS
+139 PLDGEPLS
-147 DAQIDLLKRWIDQG
+147 DAEIRLLETWIDQG
-161 AVWPESAD
+161 AEWPEGAD

-184 RPLVKPP
+184 RALVKPP
-191 LPAAALAESEATQ
+191 LPAAASAESPAAER
-204 AEPSPS
+204 EPSAS

-216 VIAGLEAA
+216 VMARLHAA
-224 GLQMQPAA
+224 GLHLQPEA
-232 DRITLLRRATFDL
+232 DRVTLLRRATFDL

-251 PETIL
+251 PEKI
-256 SFAADPR
+256 SAFAADSR
-263 PEAYEELIE
+263 PEAYGELVEE
-272 QLLASP
+272 LLASP

-311 YRQYCIRSFQDD
+311 YRQYVIRSFQDD
-323 KPFDRF
+323 TPFDRF

-339 WPEQAEAM
+339 WPERAEAM

-381 LSEAMLGL
+381 LGEAMLGL

-403 VSQRDYF
+403 LSQRDYF

-416 AGSESFNRTTGNIA
+416 AGSETFNRTTGNVA

-439 RALRHAAEP
+439 RALRHAAKP
-448 VSVHLL
+448 VPVHLL

-459 NQPAG
+459 SQPAG
-464 RMVPAAPAFLPQG
+464 TVVPAAPAFLPNG
-477 GPLFP
+477 GPLFA
-482 PGEENPGLARARLA
+482 PGEEDPARARARLA
-496 KWITSP
+496 KWITAP
-502 DHPLT
+502 EQPLT

-518 HFGRGFVAT
+518 HFGRGIVST

-555 YHLKDLHRAIMH
+555 WSLKNLHRAIMH
-567 SRTYRQSSQ
+567 SRTYRQGSG
-576 RESAAVAKDPENILL
+576 RGPAALAADPENVLL
-591 ASFPRRRM
+591 AGFPRRRM

-610 ASGRLDRRPVDEP
+610 ASGRLDRRPVEEP
-623 FVPPLTDEELQG
+623 FVPPLSDEELQG
-635 LYDINGNP
+635 LYDIGGNP
-643 RENKWKATEA
+643 RENKWKTTEA

-679 NSVGCPVRPSTTVP
+679 NSVGCPVRQSTTVP
-693 GQALALL
+693 GQSLVLL
-700 NGDIPVEQA
+700 NGNFPIEQA
-709 TALRDRLFREEPA
+709 TALRDRLYREEPD
-722 SDERRLNRAWLLVF
+722 SVERRLDRAWHLVF
-736 ARPIRA
+736 ARPIRE
-742 DELASAREFLLSRP
+742 DESASAREFLARAAERP
-756 ETPTADVW
+756 AAEGWV
-764 GELCLALFNTNEFV
+764 ELCLALFNANEFA

>member
-1 MPTIRSAP
+1 MPD
-9 AGHGSFLCGALM
+9 
-21 PEIAFPR
+21 IAFPR
-28 LRLFQTLAARLL
+28 LLLQTLSSRLFWLALL
-40 WGAVLVASWGVG
+40 LATWGTG

-57 GQADPPATP
+57 SPAAP
-66 GSAPAVDFVR
+66 GSAPTVDFVR

-82 VTHCYECH
+82 VAHCYECH

-99 SLAQHGL
+99 SLAQHAL

-120 SADASL
+120 SAGTSL
-126 LVKRVTGGQPPAM
+126 LVARVTGSESPAM

-147 DAQIDLLKRWIDQG
+147 AAQIDLLKIWIDEG

-184 RPLVKPP
+184 RPLVKPL
-191 LPAAALAESEATQ
+191 LPAAAATESGA
-204 AEPSPS
+204 AAGDPRLSD
-210 EVIDRF
+210 VIDRF

-224 GLQMQPAA
+224 GLQMQPEA

-256 SFAADPR
+256 SFAVDAR
-263 PEAYEELIE
+263 PEAYGELIE

-311 YRQYCIRSFQDD
+311 YRQYCIRSFQED

-389 TVGCANCHHHKYDP
+389 SVGCANCHHHKYDP
-403 VSQRDYF
+403 LSQRDYF

-416 AGSESFNRTTGNIA
+416 AGSETFNRATGNVA

-464 RMVPAAPAFLPQG
+464 RVVPAAPAFLPQG

-482 PGEENPGLARARLA
+482 PGEEHPAQARARLA
-496 KWITSP
+496 TWITSP

-512 NRIWQW
+512 NRVWQW
-518 HFGRGFVAT
+518 HFGRGIVAT

-537 PSHRE
+537 PSHRA
-542 LLDWLAADLRDRG
+542 LLDWLAADLRDGG
-555 YHLKDLHRAIMH
+555 YSLKSLHRAIMH

-591 ASFPRRRM
+591 AGFPRRRM

-709 TALRDRLFREEPA
+709 MALRDRLSREEPD

-742 DELASAREFLLSRP
+742 DELASAREFLFSRP
-756 ETPTADVW
+756 ETPPADVW
-764 GELCLALFNTNEFV
+764 VELCLALFNANEFV